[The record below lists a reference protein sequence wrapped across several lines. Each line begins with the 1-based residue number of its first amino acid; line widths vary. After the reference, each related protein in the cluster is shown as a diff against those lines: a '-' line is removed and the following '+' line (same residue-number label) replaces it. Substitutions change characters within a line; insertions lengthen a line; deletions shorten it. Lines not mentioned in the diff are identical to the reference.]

1 MGRILPELRWE
12 SFQLALW
19 AGTLGGLSPT
29 GMHEHRDFESWGDL
43 RRSIYHIIFFLY
55 DYDHIRRQAVR
66 EGAPTV
72 GQSMF
77 PSPSFSGSDVAPVSE
92 AAAGLHDAGW
102 LHNAMRSPLFS
113 SLTPLGTSHDKN
125 SKRLLI
131 YFAD

>member
-19 AGTLGGLSPT
+19 EGTLGGLSPT

-92 AAAGLHDAGW
+92 AAAGLHDAGCTMPCD
-102 LHNAMRSPLFS
+102 LLCSPPS
-113 SLTPLGTSHDKN
+113 PRWEPRMIKTVKGS
-125 SKRLLI
+125 
-131 YFAD
+131 